1 MKTGVQSAEKLAG
14 IIETPQATSVALSGE
29 RGSIHVPAPKAV
41 KDIFFAALDTPQAA
55 RAALLDDACS
65 GDAALR
71 RQVDAWLQ
79 MRVHV
84 DKSPFALVE
93 RNEVRRCDQ
102 ESSENPGRFFIA
114 ASH

>member
-1 MKTGVQSAEKLAG
+1 MGDEGLEPPANPTENRGVSQTSGAESGAAGARDADLAG
-14 IIETPQATSVALSGE
+14 Y
-29 RGSIHVPAPKAV
+29 GSASTDRDPK
-41 KDIFFAALDTPQAA
+41 A

-102 ESSENPGRFFIA
+102 EFSENPGRFFIA